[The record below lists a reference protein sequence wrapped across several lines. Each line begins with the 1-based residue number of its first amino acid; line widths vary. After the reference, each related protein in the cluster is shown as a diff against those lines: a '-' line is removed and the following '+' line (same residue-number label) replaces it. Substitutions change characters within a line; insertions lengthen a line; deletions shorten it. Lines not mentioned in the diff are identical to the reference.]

1 MNRLAAAT
9 RAPEPDAPPVL
20 DLVCERVVLRVRR
33 RLAWVRHL
41 EQEEA
46 DPLARLGLDLPA
58 HEARFYAASDE
69 LAGLQ
74 RRLAVVE
81 AELDACLVQDAWD
94 NPLRH
99 LVHALG
105 LDIDELELLQTCVAV
120 ERTPALAAAL
130 QRLTGVPGV
139 TEELVRHLFG
149 RSLAPLLRSTGALR
163 HWRLVSE
170 RDAGPGVPAVL
181 QLDPQV
187 TGWLIGQVPVPAE
200 LAAVVTRPVIREP
213 LSSWPV
219 RQVLD
224 ALVDSLD
231 AGVSVRLVV
240 AGQPGSGRRSFAA
253 AVFHALD
260 LAGFVVD
267 VAALAD
273 ADLDERCRLVV
284 RHARILNAIPIWH
297 LPAEAR
303 ALPAAAAEFG
313 LAAVACAAHDRP
325 APVDGVVDLRVDL
338 PAPDLAERAALWRRL
353 VPTTRTWPEEHV
365 LQVSRRYALPVG
377 DLAAVGLRRPASV
390 DAAAELCRE
399 RSRHRL
405 GELGHVLRCP
415 FDLADLV
422 VPAKLRDH
430 LAEFVFEA
438 RDRADFWERPEARR
452 LYPRGTGLVA
462 LFTGPAGTGKTMAA
476 QVLAAQLG
484 QDLVRIDL
492 ATIVSKYI
500 GETAKNLRKIFSVA
514 AGMSA
519 VLLFDEA
526 DALFARRTDVRD
538 SHDRHAN
545 SDTNYLL
552 QLLEDFAGV
561 AVLASNKKANIDPA
575 FIRRIRHVLEFPRP
589 DAAAR
594 RQIWQQVLSELGA
607 DVSPAALDTLGGV
620 DLSGAQIKNAVLAA
634 TFVARSEKRPL
645 GVGQLVRGLER
656 ELDKDGRALERRDR
670 ERLVV
675 HV

>member
-1 MNRLAAAT
+1 VSLSLTAA
-9 RAPEPDAPPVL
+9 RAPEQEAPPVL

-58 HEARFYAASDE
+58 HEARYYATRDD

-74 RRLAVVE
+74 RRLGDVE
-81 AELDACLVQDAWD
+81 SQLDACLDGAAWD

-99 LVHALG
+99 LALALG
-105 LDIDELELLQTCVAV
+105 LAVPDLELLQTCVAG
-120 ERTPALAAAL
+120 ELLPALAPGL
-130 QRLTGVPGV
+130 LRLTGVPGV
-139 TEELVRHLFG
+139 TEELVRRLFG
-149 RSLAPLLRSTGALR
+149 RPLEPLLRSTGALVR
-163 HWRLVSE
+163 WRLVVE

-181 QLDPQV
+181 HLDPQV
-187 TGWLIGQVPVPAE
+187 LDWLIGQAPLPAALE
-200 LAAVVTRPVIREP
+200 AVVTRVPVRTP
-213 LSSWPV
+213 LASWPMS
-219 RQVLD
+219 QVLS
-224 ALVDSLD
+224 ALVDHLN
-231 AGVSVRLVV
+231 AHTPVRLVV
-240 AGQPGSGRRSFAA
+240 AGLPGSGRRTFAT
-253 AVFHALD
+253 AVFHALE
-260 LAGFVVD
+260 LGSFVVD
-267 VAALAD
+267 LGGIAD
-273 ADLDERCRLVV
+273 ADLGERGLLVA
-284 RHARILNAIPIWH
+284 RHGRIGNAVPIWH
-297 LPAEAR
+297 LAGEGR
-303 ALPAAAAEFG
+303 GLPGAAAD
-313 LAAVACAAHDRP
+313 LSLVAVVCGPHDRP
-325 APVDGVVDLRVDL
+325 APSDGVLDLRVEL

-353 VPTTRTWPEEHV
+353 VPTARTWPEEHV
-365 LQVSRRYALPVG
+365 EKVSRRYPLPVG
-377 DLAAVGLRRPASV
+377 DLAAVGLRRPAGV
-390 DAAAELCRE
+390 DEAAELCRE
-399 RSRHRL
+399 RTRNRL

-415 FDLADLV
+415 FGIDDLV
-422 VPAKLRDH
+422 IPAKLRDH
-430 LAEFVFEA
+430 LGEFVFEA
-438 RDRADFWERPEARR
+438 RDRADFWERPVVQR
-452 LYPRGTGLVA
+452 LYPRGAGLVA

-476 QVLAAQLG
+476 QVVAAELG

-492 ATIVSKYI
+492 AAIVSKYI
-500 GETAKNLRKIFSVA
+500 GETAKNMRRIFSVA

-545 SDTNYLL
+545 ADTNYLL

-575 FIRRIRHVLEFPRP
+575 FIRRIRHVLDFPRP

-594 RQIWQQVLSELGA
+594 RQIWQQVLAELGA
-607 DVSPAALDTLGGV
+607 VLTPAALDTLGTV

-634 TFVARSEKRPL
+634 TFIARSERRDL
-645 GVGQLVRGLER
+645 GVGHIVRALER
-656 ELDKDGRALERRDR
+656 ELDKDGRALDRRDR